1 MVQDAIFLIQG
12 HRRGSELDDEDSW
25 SSYTDW
31 DETDCDDGTSPRDK
45 HVSHTISISL
55 FYKFLTSKEYV

>member
-1 MVQDAIFLIQG
+1 MVQDANLLIQG

-45 HVSHTISISL
+45 HVSHTNS
-55 FYKFLTSKEYV
+55 FYLRNMHK